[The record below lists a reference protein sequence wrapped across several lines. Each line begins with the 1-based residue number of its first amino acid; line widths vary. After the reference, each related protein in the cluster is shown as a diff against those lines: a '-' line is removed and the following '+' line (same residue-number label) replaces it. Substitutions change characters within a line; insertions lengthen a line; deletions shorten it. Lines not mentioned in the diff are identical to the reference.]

1 MAGQT
6 INDRLL
12 AARHSIA
19 GQGLA
24 KSVCK
29 ATTEEMIA
37 PKKKHL
43 DCKYCYGKRIYW
55 SIFLKAHNYFFVQQ
69 SDYVVATATLPMV
82 DNIFRILNVIRDDRI
97 QVHRTRI
104 LFN

>member
-1 MAGQT
+1 MMAGQT

-12 AARHSIA
+12 AARHSLA

-43 DCKYCYGKRIYW
+43 DCKYHLTIEVFQTRHTNHTEMCVIHRVCY
-55 SIFLKAHNYFFVQQ
+55 V
-69 SDYVVATATLPMV
+69 
-82 DNIFRILNVIRDDRI
+82 
-97 QVHRTRI
+97 
-104 LFN
+104 